1 MSFKRELSIS
11 NVGDEWIKEE
21 IQEVGVNL
29 LSALS
34 VKTPVDEGTAVYS
47 WIVSIGT
54 KDDSEKTSD
63 SKEAARAQMVSI
75 EAPKL
80 SRAVAG
86 IDVFVQNNQPY
97 IGRLNDGYSQKA
109 PKNFVEE
116 SISIAVSG
124 A

>member
-1 MSFKRELSIS
+1 MSFKSRLSVS
-11 NVGDEWIKEE
+11 NVGDKWIKEQ
-21 IQEVGVNL
+21 IQEVGANL

-54 KDDSEKTSD
+54 TDSTEKNSD

-80 SRAVAG
+80 SGAIAG

-97 IGRLNDGYSQKA
+97 IGRLNDGYSAKA
-109 PKNFVEE
+109 PANFVEA
-116 SISIAVSG
+116 SMAIAVGG

>member
-1 MSFKRELSIS
+1 MSFKANLSIA
-11 NVGDEWIKEE
+11 NDANEWVKEE

-29 LSALS
+29 LSVLS

-47 WIVSIGT
+47 WLVSIGT
-54 KDDSEKTSD
+54 PDNSERTST
-63 SKEAARAQMVSI
+63 SKESARGQMVTI

-80 SRAVAG
+80 SGAIPG

-97 IGRLNDGYSQKA
+97 IGRLNDGYSAKA
-109 PKNFVEE
+109 PKFFVEE
-116 SISIAVSG
+116 SIATAVRG